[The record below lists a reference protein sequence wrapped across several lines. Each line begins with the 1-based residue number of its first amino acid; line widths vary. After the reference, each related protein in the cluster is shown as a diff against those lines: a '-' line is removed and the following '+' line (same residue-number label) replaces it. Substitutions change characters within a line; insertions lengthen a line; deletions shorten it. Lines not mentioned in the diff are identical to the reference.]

1 MARAKKRKKL
11 ENKAK
16 IRRRLLRMWSEKVR
30 LAHGNK
36 CAFCGMPNETIIA
49 GTKQKLDA
57 HHIESKLNPSLR
69 FDIMNGI
76 ALDVWH
82 HKFGKDSF
90 HRSAISTMD
99 WLLKNRPK
107 QHEYILAHRN
117 DVLDLDDRETLA
129 RIEQRLT
136 EPLTAEQIDL
146 LSSKPV
152 WDGKHPQGDAD
163 ESDSDSSSS
172 SADDLFS
179 P

>member
-1 MARAKKRKKL
+1 MAKAKKRKKL
-11 ENKAK
+11 EDRTK
-16 IRRRLLRMWSEKVR
+16 IRRRLLKLWCKKVR

-36 CAFCGMPNETIIA
+36 CAVCGMPNETA
-49 GTKQKLDA
+49 VDGTQQKLDS
-57 HHIESKLNPSLR
+57 HHIESVFCPSLR

-82 HKFGKDSF
+82 HKFGRDSF

-117 DVLDLDDRETLA
+117 DKVDLNDREALA
-129 RIEQRLT
+129 RIEQTLK
-136 EPLTAEQIDL
+136 EPLTSAEL
-146 LSSKPV
+146 EVLSSKAI
-152 WDGKHPQGDAD
+152 WDGKHPQAEAGEPAGTGVSP
-163 ESDSDSSSS
+163 ES
-172 SADDLFS
+172 DLFS